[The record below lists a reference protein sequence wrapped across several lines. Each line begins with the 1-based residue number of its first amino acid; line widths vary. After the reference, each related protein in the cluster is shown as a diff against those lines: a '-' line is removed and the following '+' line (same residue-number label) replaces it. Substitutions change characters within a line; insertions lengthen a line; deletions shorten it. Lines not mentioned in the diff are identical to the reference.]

1 MNSRK
6 WAVTLAALGMI
17 CMIPTVG
24 MADNLFELPGIGS
37 MKLPAGV
44 TVAEGA
50 QATLN
55 AVNEGRSTSDYWN
68 HKGLRNSSSTVIWIY
83 FNNRKCFSSVGWAL
97 SGEVGYP
104 FMLEAGIFTDSNL
117 SQVEQMDS
125 IASWMNTYFKNQKAV
140 FSGST
145 PLKQVKAGKSHRW
158 EGQVTL
164 TENEKGITYK
174 ETWNVVL
181 QINNA
186 KIWLGIVCS
195 DGSRPELGKALQ
207 GMISRR
213 KQPKEIRLVPRV
225 SRLVQAE
232 TDS

>member
-17 CMIPTVG
+17 CMIPTAG

-68 HKGLRNSSSTVIWIY
+68 HKGLRNGNFYSLTYEAPPDYSY
-83 FNNRKCFSSVGWAL
+83 GWAL

-225 SRLVQAE
+225 SRSVQAE

>member
-68 HKGLRNSSSTVIWIY
+68 HKGLRNGNFYSLTYEAPPDYSY
-83 FNNRKCFSSVGWAL
+83 GWAL

-104 FMLEAGIFTDSNL
+104 FMLEAGIFTDSDL

-145 PLKQVKAGKSHRW
+145 PLKQEIQESVSDCTDR
-158 EGQVTL
+158 L
-164 TENEKGITYK
+164 TRGTRRISFGCLRLEIIPCSAFPSSGRLPSEQTMPS
-174 ETWNVVL
+174 
-181 QINNA
+181 QIF
-186 KIWLGIVCS
+186 
-195 DGSRPELGKALQ
+195 ALL
-207 GMISRR
+207 I
-213 KQPKEIRLVPRV
+213 
-225 SRLVQAE
+225 
-232 TDS
+232 

>member
-1 MNSRK
+1 MGSHTGGVGNDMHDSNGRTEPSAAEPS
-6 WAVTLAALGMI
+6 WAKKLKHKMK
-17 CMIPTVG
+17 
-24 MADNLFELPGIGS
+24 
-37 MKLPAGV
+37 KLPAGV

-68 HKGLRNSSSTVIWIY
+68 HKGLRNGNFYSLTYEAPPDYSY
-83 FNNRKCFSSVGWAL
+83 GWAL

-104 FMLEAGIFTDSNL
+104 FMLEAGIFTDSDL

-181 QINNA
+181 QISNA
-186 KIWLGIVCS
+186 KIWLGS
-195 DGSRPELGKALQ
+195 TTHRTGKITA
-207 GMISRR
+207 
-213 KQPKEIRLVPRV
+213 
-225 SRLVQAE
+225 
-232 TDS
+232 